1 MDVPTGEDDNSAT
14 APAAIWDDVAYI
26 ARVTKARLARKMTI
40 AELSRRTGRSPAYF
54 RARPGKS
61 RQIDDIFAVAAA
73 LEVSPGY
80 LIGLE
85 EYRDSQIRRVRA
97 FADIA
102 AHLFCAVTR
111 EREVTPDEIIEVLRP
126 LMKEPQDEG

>member
-1 MDVPTGEDDNSAT
+1 MA
-14 APAAIWDDVAYI
+14 AAAIWDDVAYI
-26 ARVTKARLARKMTI
+26 GRVTRVRLARKMTI
-40 AELSRRTGRSPAYF
+40 AELARRTGRSPAYF

-61 RQIDDIFAVAAA
+61 RQIDDIFAVAAV

-85 EYRDSQIRRVRA
+85 GYRDSQIRRVRA

-102 AHLFCAVTR
+102 AHLLCAVTR
-111 EREVTPDEIIEVLRP
+111 ERDITPDEIIEVLRP